1 MERWAGIVLAAG
13 KGTRMK
19 SSKSKV
25 LHTVCGQALINY
37 PVEALKGAGVSRIVV
52 VVSPEIGDS
61 IQEALGESVEYAYQN
76 EPLGTGHALLQASAT
91 IKDQAENILVLGS
104 DSPLITAGTLN
115 KVGSYHTSQNALVT
129 LLLAHTTSLEGMGQ
143 IIRGD
148 TGKVTRI
155 VEASEISEERGNEAE
170 VNSGVYG
177 FKASWLW
184 NALPKIDRSP
194 GGEFYLTSLVEI
206 ASTGEGSVEAVVTQ
220 DPDEVIGINNRVQLA
235 HAEGVLRHRIREGLM
250 RSGVT
255 MLDPASIL
263 IDSGVEIG
271 EDTVIYPNTL
281 ILGNSAIGANCTLG
295 PGAVIRDSVLADNVK
310 VVASFLEEATVEET
324 VAVGP
329 FSRLRPGTH
338 LERGVHI
345 GSFSEIKNSQFASG
359 AVMGHFGYVGDATIG
374 KNVNIGAGTVT
385 CNYDGV
391 SKHRTLI
398 EDDAFI
404 GSDSML
410 VAPVTVG
417 EGATTGAG
425 SVVTNDVPPHGL
437 AVGVPAKIRE
447 LKDKRPKE

>member
-1 MERWAGIVLAAG
+1 MESWAGIVLAAG

-19 SSKSKV
+19 SSKPKV
-25 LHTVCGQALINY
+25 LHTVCGQALIKY

-52 VVSPEIGDS
+52 VVSPETGDL
-61 IQEALGESVEYAYQN
+61 IKETLGESVEYVYQN
-76 EPLGTGHALLQASAT
+76 EPLGTGNALLQASAA
-91 IKDQAENILVLGS
+91 IKDQAGNILVLGS
-104 DSPLITAGTLN
+104 DSPLITASTLS
-115 KVGSYHTSQNALVT
+115 KVSSCHTSQNALVT
-129 LLLAHTTSLEGMGQ
+129 LLSAHTASLEGMGR
-143 IIRGD
+143 ILRGD

-155 VEASEISEERGNEAE
+155 VEASQISEEDGDEAE

-177 FKASWLW
+177 FKVSWLW
-184 NALPKIDRSP
+184 KALPKIDRSP
-194 GGEFYLTSLVEI
+194 GGEFYITSLVEI
-206 ASTGEGSVEAVVTQ
+206 ANNKTGVETVVTQ

-235 HAEGVLRHRIREGLM
+235 HAEGVLRQRIREGLM
-250 RSGVT
+250 LSGVT

-281 ILGNSAIGANCTLG
+281 ILGNSTIGANCTLG
-295 PGAVIRDSVLADNVK
+295 PGAVIRDSILADNVR

-345 GSFSEIKNSQFASG
+345 GSFSEIKNSRFASG

-385 CNYDGV
+385 CNFDGV

-425 SVVTNDVPPHGL
+425 SVVTDDVPPHRL
-437 AVGVPAKIRE
+437 AVGVPAKIKE